1 MTRTTLLALAAAA
14 ALAGCN
20 RDDHTIITEPGGRD
34 PMAEAL
40 ANAGPVEL
48 PPAIQ
53 ASRIYRC
60 RDNSL
65 VYIDWMADGRTANY
79 RPERGASPV
88 MLRAPEPGEPLVA
101 EGYSLTGS
109 AEGST
114 ITITR
119 PDQGEQSCRA

>member
-20 RDDHTIITEPGGRD
+20 NEGHTIITEPGGPD
-34 PMAEAL
+34 PMADAL

-53 ASRIYRC
+53 ASRVYRC

-65 VYIDWMADGRTANY
+65 IYVDWLSNDTARLKNERNEIGTTVTKGEDGTY
-79 RPERGASPV
+79 T
-88 MLRAPEPGEPLVA
+88 A
-101 EGYSLTGS
+101 EGQRLTGS
-109 AEGST
+109 AGDQS
-114 ITITR
+114 ITVN
-119 PDQGEQSCRA
+119 GQSCRR